1 MTWIVVAEPPQEN
14 LSDLAGFSSDRE
26 ERNKRRAKR
35 VTGGAFKFYRSVGF
49 RLFLRGCGA
58 VPLSGGAGRSPRARL
73 RARRSLHNPL
83 AQRGPRTKGCSRART
98 RLSPRFSGRR
108 DRVKRLRGS
117 CVAPSAQWASPEQ
130 WTGPFNSCDYT
141 RLLQARNPVV
151 VSPEVGATRN

>member
-1 MTWIVVAEPPQEN
+1 MPNHHRRTYPI
-14 LSDLAGFSSDRE
+14 SLASLQIRE
-26 ERNKRRAKR
+26 ERK
-35 VTGGAFKFYRSVGF
+35 TGARKKGHRGRAFKFYRSVGF